1 MLEFRPEDIEKK
13 IDYHFKDR
21 MLLRSAL
28 SHGSYVNELKIN
40 TYPDYERLEFLGDA
54 VLELVVSEYLYDHNP
69 YKSEGEMTK
78 MRSALVCEPTLAE
91 CAGEFSLSDYILVGR
106 GEEEQGSRKKASI
119 VSDVFEAVIGAIYI
133 DGGYEAAAGHIEKY
147 VLKDMDRK
155 QLFYDAKSILQ
166 ERCQKK
172 GDTLEYIVAGESGP
186 DHKKVYTVEV
196 YINGMRVSEGKGSSK
211 KSAEQHAAY
220 EYLKREKDLSG

>member
-40 TYPDYERLEFLGDA
+40 TYPDYERLEFLGDS

-69 YKSEGEMTK
+69 DKSEGEMTK

-155 QLFYDAKSILQ
+155 QLFYDAKKL
-166 ERCQKK
+166 
-172 GDTLEYIVAGESGP
+172 
-186 DHKKVYTVEV
+186 
-196 YINGMRVSEGKGSSK
+196 N
-211 KSAEQHAAY
+211 
-220 EYLKREKDLSG
+220 KDF

>member
-1 MLEFRPEDIEKK
+1 MLEFRPEEIEEK
-13 IDYHFKDR
+13 IAYHFKDR

-54 VLELVVSEYLYDHNP
+54 VLELVVSEYLYDLSP
-69 YKSEGEMTK
+69 AKPEGEMTK
-78 MRSALVCEPTLAE
+78 LRAALVCEPTLSE
-91 CAGEFSLSDYILVGR
+91 CAGEISLSDFILVGR
-106 GEEEQGSRKKASI
+106 GEEGQGSRTRASI
-119 VSDVFEAVIGAIYI
+119 VSDVFEALIGAIYL
-133 DGGYEAAAGHIEKY
+133 DGGFEAASRHIERF
-147 VLKDMDRK
+147 VLKDMERK

-196 YINGMRVSEGKGSSK
+196 YINGLRASEGQGSSK
-211 KSAEQHAAY
+211 KSAEQKAAY
-220 EYLKREKDLSG
+220 EYLRKEKVPSG

>member
-1 MLEFRPEDIEKK
+1 MLEFRPEELEEK
-13 IDYHFKDR
+13 IDYHFRDR

-54 VLELVVSEYLYDHNP
+54 VLELVVSEYLYNCRP
-69 YKSEGEMTK
+69 EKPEGEMTK
-78 MRSALVCEPTLAE
+78 LRAALVCEPTLAE
-91 CAGEFSLSDYILVGR
+91 CAAEFSLSDFILVGH
-106 GEEEQGSRKKASI
+106 GEEEQGSRSRASI
-119 VSDVFEAVIGAIYI
+119 VSDVFEAVIGAVYL
-133 DGGYEAAAGHIEKY
+133 DGGFEAAARHIRRF
-147 VLKDMDRK
+147 VLKDMERK

-196 YINGMRVSEGKGSSK
+196 YINGMRVSAGQGSSK
-211 KSAEQHAAY
+211 KSAEQQAAY

>member
-69 YKSEGEMTK
+69 DKSEGEMTK